1 MQLLRLLNVIAFAE
15 KANGHMF
22 YYLRRTSACYELYRR
37 IIESHFPEEVTVQ
50 GSNKKMQKWLK
61 ADMDIRE
68 RLNKQKKEEKKTV
81 GENG

>member
-1 MQLLRLLNVIAFAE
+1 MLRLLNVIAFAE

-22 YYLRRTSACYELYRR
+22 YYLCRTSACYELYRR

-61 ADMDIRE
+61 VDMDTRE
-68 RLNKQKKEEKKTV
+68 RLNKQRKKEEKKTV